1 MAEELNPYMD
11 DPQDEEELEIDLM
24 ELARK
29 LWARRRF
36 LIRAMGVGLV
46 LGVIVALAMP
56 KKYTVNV
63 TLSPESGKAASGSSL
78 SGMASMLGLGSL
90 ASGSD
95 VDALNITLFPDIVTS
110 TPFTLELFDVPVTT
124 QDDEPTT
131 VQQYLTEDTGTAIG
145 AVLSLPGKAIGG
157 LMSLFSSEEE
167 EASDTLNAFRLTRE
181 QTAIVETLRRS
192 IAADVDKKT
201 GVTTVSVTME
211 DPVVAA
217 TLCDTVVAKLQQYIT
232 QYRVKKAQQDC
243 DYLEML
249 FKERQQEYYQ
259 AQQLYAKYVD
269 ANKGVILQSALTERE
284 RLQNDMSLA
293 YQVYSQVATQLQ
305 VARAKVQEAKPVFAV
320 VEPATVPL
328 FPSSTSRKIIV
339 LGFIFLAFVA
349 GAAWTLFGQGLWQKV
364 REGMKE
370 ENTSNQDTEE
380 TSNQ

>member
-1 MAEELNPYMD
+1 
-11 DPQDEEELEIDLM
+11 
-24 ELARK
+24 
-29 LWARRRF
+29 
-36 LIRAMGVGLV
+36 
-46 LGVIVALAMP
+46 
-56 KKYTVNV
+56 
-63 TLSPESGKAASGSSL
+63 
-78 SGMASMLGLGSL
+78 
-90 ASGSD
+90 
-95 VDALNITLFPDIVTS
+95 
-110 TPFTLELFDVPVTT
+110 
-124 QDDEPTT
+124 
-131 VQQYLTEDTGTAIG
+131 
-145 AVLSLPGKAIGG
+145 
-157 LMSLFSSEEE
+157 
-167 EASDTLNAFRLTRE
+167 
-181 QTAIVETLRRS
+181 
-192 IAADVDKKT
+192 
-201 GVTTVSVTME
+201 
-211 DPVVAA
+211 
-217 TLCDTVVAKLQQYIT
+217 VVAKLQQYIT

>member
-1 MAEELNPYMD
+1 
-11 DPQDEEELEIDLM
+11 
-24 ELARK
+24 
-29 LWARRRF
+29 
-36 LIRAMGVGLV
+36 
-46 LGVIVALAMP
+46 
-56 KKYTVNV
+56 
-63 TLSPESGKAASGSSL
+63 
-78 SGMASMLGLGSL
+78 
-90 ASGSD
+90 
-95 VDALNITLFPDIVTS
+95 
-110 TPFTLELFDVPVTT
+110 
-124 QDDEPTT
+124 
-131 VQQYLTEDTGTAIG
+131 
-145 AVLSLPGKAIGG
+145 
-157 LMSLFSSEEE
+157 
-167 EASDTLNAFRLTRE
+167 
-181 QTAIVETLRRS
+181 
-192 IAADVDKKT
+192 
-201 GVTTVSVTME
+201 
-211 DPVVAA
+211 
-217 TLCDTVVAKLQQYIT
+217 
-232 QYRVKKAQQDC
+232 
-243 DYLEML
+243 ML